1 MLFIVFNPWFNTG
14 FILHR
19 AIVRDLMFIILL
31 FVAVPFVLIYLLG
44 LPNGLISMLIYMQ
57 LLIIWIQL
65 ELSMRQQFLYR
76 SQFIPIL
83 TLKVLSKTILVESGE
98 NNPAFNVMLSRI
110 LSDDYTP
117 LEPRMWTSVLRC
129 NIIDHLGPRD
139 EKQLC
144 TTTANELEQLLNNT
158 RVLEVS
164 YVDKYGEW
172 HSTAFTIN
180 KNKKT
185 GKVEIITIPYL
196 GKLEEVGILLP
207 LFNTVVLY
215 FRSRR
220 VLRKLKT
227 KKREVVN

>member
-1 MLFIVFNPWFNTG
+1 
-14 FILHR
+14 
-19 AIVRDLMFIILL
+19 
-31 FVAVPFVLIYLLG
+31 
-44 LPNGLISMLIYMQ
+44 MQ

-98 NNPAFNVMLSRI
+98 NSRETETITITVRNLSDNPAFNVMLSRI